1 MGASAGAVVAGTIVL
16 LPLLVGIASG
26 RGVIFQQGAFALA
39 AGLLV
44 DVLVVRLLVVPAAIA
59 LLGRH
64 AWYLPRWLDFL
75 PEGAAGGATTATWT
89 RDWSQPRS
97 GSSFAGAGSRR

>member
-1 MGASAGAVVAGTIVL
+1 M
-16 LPLLVGIASG
+16 
-26 RGVIFQQGAFALA
+26 IFQQGAFALA

-44 DVLVVRLLVVPAAIA
+44 DALVVRLLLVPVAIA

-75 PEGAAGGATTATWT
+75 PEGAAGAATTTTWT
-89 RDWSQPRS
+89 RDWSRPGS
-97 GSSFAGAGSRR
+97 GSTFVGTGPGR